1 MFSLVRN
8 KAVFSL
14 FFPMSAKCYEYY
26 EHDEGDDDDD
36 EKGKEPKREGY
47 SASSVSPFKN
57 RKETNMIIKVNSH
70 RVYFAFHEQDKNKNI

>member
-47 SASSVSPFKN
+47 SASSVSPFK
-57 RKETNMIIKVNSH
+57 K
-70 RVYFAFHEQDKNKNI
+70 